1 MPWPP
6 TQSFWTFSRPSLLS
20 QAAICH
26 VCVMYRIQEI
36 YRTAPRLPAG
46 CNAVLGLEVSKNTV
60 ATNAI
65 LVKLGFGMFW
75 GSSYDHPMIQKT
87 SGGRHPMR
95 WWNAT
100 EVPEFHILPRELAA
114 PLPPWRFQPL
124 CWPGDWETWKKT
136 RAGIAPSLF

>member
-1 MPWPP
+1 MHVTSTVYIGIIRDQFSIGPQLPWPP

-65 LVKLGFGMFW
+65 LVKLGFGMIW
-75 GSSYDHPMIQKT
+75 GSSYDHPMIRKT

-95 WWNAT
+95 RLECHRSSRISQT
-100 EVPEFHILPRELAA
+100 SP
-114 PLPPWRFQPL
+114 
-124 CWPGDWETWKKT
+124 
-136 RAGIAPSLF
+136 